1 MPRLTCHPS
10 LRLQL
15 ILALCVLG
23 GLLTAALWHGP
34 SPQAWL
40 SLGGIVMLVIWL
52 CHLIYRLRQHCWQL
66 LQLPLQTAV
75 TGLPGKDELHQAEI
89 RLAQLGHCLADQNQR
104 IEMQRRQLELRPLH
118 DALTG
123 LPNRDCFL
131 FEVRRHLAT
140 LQRHPEEMA
149 LVLIEVRDTR
159 LHRVADEETGRQLQQ
174 MADILRQSVRDADL
188 LCYMQNRIFAIL
200 LTRLADRELI
210 HLIMQKLQSRLDH
223 AIRLGNYPPSLH
235 FAAGIVQISRHE
247 SDAGELLHQ
256 AELALNAVEAH
267 GERCYQLF
275 THQLQQHSAREQ
287 FIEQHLATA
296 LQNGE
301 IFLQFQP
308 VRAINEQRWVMI
320 EALARWQLP
329 MEGLLKPDAFVPVL
343 DKSPLGRK
351 FSRWVLE
358 RALQQ
363 LRQLDTA
370 GISGLQISINLS
382 GYQLLDPELP
392 ALLDQLTLAYHIIPS
407 RMVLE
412 VNEQAVRLDY
422 TQALERML
430 QLREAGYRLALDDFG
445 TGYSALTYLSQ
456 LPLDYIKLDGQFT
469 LGMLDSPIDRQMIGS
484 IIQMCRTMQ
493 RRVISEGVQSQEQT
507 DMLLGQGCDWQQG
520 NLLMP
525 PIGECDL
532 FSQLLHAP
540 GALQPHPDR

>member
-1 MPRLTCHPS
+1 MSRFSHHLS

-23 GLLTAALWHGP
+23 IMLTASLLQEP
-34 SPQAWL
+34 SPQAWIIL
-40 SLGGIVMLVIWL
+40 AGVIILTLWL
-52 CHLIYRLRQHCWQL
+52 CHLIYRLRQHCWHIMQL
-66 LQLPLQTAV
+66 SLHPAAALT
-75 TGLPGKDELHQAEI
+75 PGRDELHQAET
-89 RLAQLGHCLADQNQR
+89 RLAQLGHCLADQQQR
-104 IEMQRRQLELRPLH
+104 IEQQRRQLELRPLH
-118 DALTG
+118 DPLTG

-149 LVLIEVRDTR
+149 LVLLEVRDTR
-159 LHRVADEETGRQLQQ
+159 QHRVADDETSRQLQQ

-188 LCYMQNRIFAIL
+188 LCYMQHRIFAIL

-235 FAAGIVQISRHE
+235 FAAGIVQISRHDTE
-247 SDAGELLHQ
+247 AGELLHQ
-256 AELALNAVEAH
+256 AELALNAVEPH

-275 THQLQQHSAREQ
+275 THQLQQHSARQQ
-287 FIEQHLATA
+287 FIEQHLTTA

-301 IFLQFQP
+301 IFLQYQP
-308 VRAINEQRWVMI
+308 VRAVGEQRWVML

-329 MEGLLKPDAFVPVL
+329 MEGLLKPESFVPIL

-358 RALQQ
+358 HALQQ
-363 LRQLDTA
+363 LRQLDSA
-370 GISGLQISINLS
+370 GSSGLQISINLS
-382 GYQLLDPELP
+382 GFQLLDPELP
-392 ALLDQLTLAYHIIPS
+392 ALLDKLTLAYHIIPS
-407 RMVLE
+407 RVVLE

-445 TGYSALTYLSQ
+445 TGYSALTYISQ

-484 IIQMCRTMQ
+484 IIQMGRAMN
-493 RRVISEGVQSQEQT
+493 RRVISEGVQSREQA
-507 DMLLGQGCDWQQG
+507 DMLLAQGCDWLQG
-520 NLLMP
+520 HLLMP
-525 PIGECDL
+525 PVGECDL
-532 FSQLLHAP
+532 LSQLLHVPAL
-540 GALQPHPDR
+540 LQPYPDR